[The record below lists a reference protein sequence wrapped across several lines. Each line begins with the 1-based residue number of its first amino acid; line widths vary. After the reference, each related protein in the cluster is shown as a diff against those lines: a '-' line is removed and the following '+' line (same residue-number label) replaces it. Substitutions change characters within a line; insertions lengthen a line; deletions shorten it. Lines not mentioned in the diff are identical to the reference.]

1 MKKVTFISQF
11 FPPDFAATG
20 QLLDRLTIKLSYLGI
35 KLVIFSGMPFYA
47 FKNKRVNRYEYK
59 NNRLIL
65 RTRFST
71 FFGKK
76 FYGRGIN
83 SFLFTINAL
92 YNLLFIYPKSDL
104 LIFTTEPPFLPF
116 IAIVNYFLKKTKY
129 LLIIYDS
136 YPNILFE
143 NKLIKKENLIIKFWL
158 FLNKNVYKN
167 AEKIILL
174 SKPMAEKF
182 ADDYPSSK
190 EKIEIIPSWANVNT
204 IKPLPKENN
213 WFIKKHK
220 LINKF
225 VILYSGNQGRC
236 HDIQTILDAALRLK
250 NHEKILF
257 LFIGGGYQNKL
268 ITQFKNINKLN
279 NIELLG
285 YQDYEDLPFSLTS
298 GDLALV
304 SIAEGAANLVAPSK
318 LYGHLAAGT
327 PIGVISPANSYLEK
341 LVTFNKIGKSFRNG
355 ESKKLKEWI
364 LNLYEDEESKIIY
377 SENSR
382 EFIINNFTEEII
394 TKKYYDV
401 IHSIIGI
408 H

>member
-1 MKKVTFISQF
+1 MNKITFISQF

-20 QLLDRLTIKLSYLGI
+20 QLLDRLTIKLSNFGF
-35 KLVIFSGMPFYA
+35 KLIIICGMPYYA
-47 FKNKRVNRYEYK
+47 FKNNRVNRYELN

-76 FYGRGIN
+76 IHGRAIN
-83 SFLFTINAL
+83 SFLFTVNAL

-116 IAIVNYFLKKTKY
+116 LAILNYFFKKTKY
-129 LLIIYDS
+129 ILIIYDS

-143 NKLIKKENLIIKFWL
+143 NKIVEKENLIIKFWL
-158 FLNKNVYKN
+158 FLNKFVYKN

-182 ADDYPSSK
+182 VSDYPFTE
-190 EKIEIIPSWANVNT
+190 EKINIIPSWANVNV

-220 LINKF
+220 LTNKF
-225 VILYSGNQGRC
+225 VVLYSGNQGRC
-236 HDIQTILDAALRLK
+236 HDIQTILDASKKLK
-250 NHEKILF
+250 NNKKILF
-257 LFIGGGYQNKL
+257 LFIGGGYQNRL
-268 ITQFKNINKLN
+268 ISQFKNQNKLN

-285 YQDYEDLPFSLTS
+285 YQNYDDLPFSLTAA
-298 GDLALV
+298 DLALV
-304 SIAEGAANLVAPSK
+304 SISEGAANLVAPSK

-327 PIGVISPANSYLEK
+327 PIGIISPANSYLEK
-341 LVTFNKIGKSFRNG
+341 IVNSNKIGKSFRNG
-355 ESKKLKEWI
+355 ESEKLKDWI
-364 LNLYEDEESKIIY
+364 LNLHNDVKSQISYSK
-377 SENSR
+377 NSR
-382 EFIINNFTEEII
+382 ELIINNYTEEII
-394 TKKYYDV
+394 MKKYYKLIDSV
-401 IHSIIGI
+401 LKMN
-408 H
+408 